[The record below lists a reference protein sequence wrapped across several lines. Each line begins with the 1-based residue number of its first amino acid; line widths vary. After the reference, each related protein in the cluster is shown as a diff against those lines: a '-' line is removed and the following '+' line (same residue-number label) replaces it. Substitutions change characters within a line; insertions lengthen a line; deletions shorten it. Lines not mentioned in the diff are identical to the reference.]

1 MRIRQF
7 DPIAETPEFPDH
19 SCRSAQLGF
28 LANRWAALLVT
39 DSLVQDLPDQTAEP
53 MGNHSDGLIMPQTR
67 HIATIEKFEDAPF
80 VLDRRVGGLIENAPH
95 GAVALRRP
103 VATADSCGLVISG
116 AGSHPGG
123 EVSLR
128 WKGRCCG
135 THLGDNLLR
144 RIDTQAGHLRQSLDL
159 VLVGT
164 KQIGHLLV
172 ELANLLVDKL
182 QLLERRLEQSAVDGY
197 SSWQAPSASR
207 NCCCEA
213 RK

>member
-1 MRIRQF
+1 MSFRGPTALEDRVENAPSRWSNRLRIRQF
-7 DPIAETPEFPDH
+7 DLIAETPEFPDH

-28 LANRWAALLVT
+28 LANRWATLLVA

-67 HIATIEKFEDAPF
+67 HIATMENFEDAPF

-103 VATADSCGLVISG
+103 VATADSCGLVVSG

-123 EVSLR
+123 EVSLG

-144 RIDTQAGHLRQSLDL
+144 RIDTQAGHLSQPLDL

-164 KQIGHLLV
+164 KEIGNLLV

-182 QLLERRLEQSAVDGY
+182 QLLKRC
-197 SSWQAPSASR
+197 P
-207 NCCCEA
+207 
-213 RK
+213 